1 MSWGCKRVR
10 VWHFRGWGPRAWARA
25 WSKLCPLG
33 FGAGSE
39 CGLGYVGHVEQ
50 VYLRRQGPN
59 RLSWG
64 SKRVRVW
71 HRDVR
76 GWGPRAWARA
86 WSRLWPLGFGAGS
99 ECGLGYVGHV
109 EQVYLR
115 RQGPNRLSWGCK
127 RVRVRHFRGWGPRA
141 WARAWSGLCPLGFG
155 AGSECGLGY
164 VGHVEQVYLRRQGP
178 NRLSWGCKRVR
189 VWHFRGVGA

>member
-1 MSWGCKRVR
+1 MVDKSGKMGTKMAIFGSTLQKFQILGCLL
-10 VWHFRGWGPRAWARA
+10 HIWALVL
-25 WSKLCPLG
+25 S
-33 FGAGSE
+33 ST
-39 CGLGYVGHVEQ
+39 Q

-64 SKRVRVW
+64 CKRVRVW
-71 HRDVR
+71 HFR

-115 RQGPNRLSWGCK
+115 RQGPNRL
-127 RVRVRHFRGWGPRA
+127 FL
-141 WARAWSGLCPLGFG
+141 GLQTG
-155 AGSECGLGY
+155 
-164 VGHVEQVYLRRQGP
+164 
-178 NRLSWGCKRVR
+178 
-189 VWHFRGVGA
+189 